1 MFSCLG
7 HCCLHACVQAHVCMC
22 VLLSCWGCWGPE
34 QVRIAMG
41 LLRGNAGL
49 FCLAHSVPEFQLF
62 CGIKPVPSPLECSLT
77 QSQQLSESQPGVTP
91 LLPI

>member
-7 HCCLHACVQAHVCMC
+7 HCCLHACVHAHVCMC

-41 LLRGNAGL
+41 LLRGKM
-49 FCLAHSVPEFQLF
+49 LAYSAWRIPFLNSSFSV
-62 CGIKPVPSPLECSLT
+62 GSSL
-77 QSQQLSESQPGVTP
+77 SRRL
-91 LLPI
+91 